1 MWDSIQNVP
10 YAFKGNQ
17 WISFDDIQ
25 STTAKVSNLYFY
37 LKKHLSNFCNC
48 KGQFYIK

>member
-25 STTAKVSNLYFY
+25 STSAKVLNLYGLCFFDQY
-37 LKKHLSNFCNC
+37 F
-48 KGQFYIK
+48 